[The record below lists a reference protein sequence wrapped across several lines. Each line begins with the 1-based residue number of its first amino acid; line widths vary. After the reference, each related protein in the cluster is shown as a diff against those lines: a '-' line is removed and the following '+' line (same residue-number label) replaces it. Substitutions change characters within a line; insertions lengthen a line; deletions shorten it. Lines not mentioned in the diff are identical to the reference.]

1 MARSKGDG
9 KMSSPVVRENVQGEV
24 YVPSAKARKRA
35 LKQDLTG
42 YAFISP
48 FVIGFF
54 AFTLIPIIMSLYLSF
69 TNYNLFAP
77 PKWIGLENY
86 KKMFTADPRYWQS
99 LKVTLIYVFAGVPL
113 RLGFALLIAMMLNT
127 ASRAVGFY
135 RSLFYLPSLI
145 GGSVAVAIMWR
156 NIFGDEGIVNIA
168 LSFLGIPGVRWF
180 GDPTAAI
187 WMLIFLS
194 VWQFGSSM
202 LIFLA
207 GLKSIPKSYYEA
219 ASVDGANAWQKFI
232 KITLPML
239 SPVILFN
246 TVMQTIAAFMT
257 FVPAFIISKGTG
269 GPMDGTLLYSLYL
282 YLQGFEFFNM
292 GYANAMAWIM
302 LIIVG
307 ILTAIIFASSKLWVH
322 YEADGGK

>member
-1 MARSKGDG
+1 MSTPVIKG
-9 KMSSPVVRENVQGEV
+9 N
-24 YVPSAKARKRA
+24 AKADLPIRSISKRSRII
-35 LKQDLTG
+35 KENLTG

-48 FVIGFF
+48 FVIGFL
-54 AFTLIPIIMSLYLSF
+54 AFTFIPIVASLYLSF

-77 PKWIGLENY
+77 PKWIGLDNY
-86 KKMFTADPRYWQS
+86 IKMFTGDPRYWQS

-113 RLGFALLIAMMLNT
+113 RLAFALLIAMMLNT
-127 ASRAVGFY
+127 ASKAVGLY

-156 NIFGDEGIVNIA
+156 NVFGDIGIVNI
-168 LSFLGIPGVRWF
+168 LLELIGIPTVRWF
-180 GDPTAAI
+180 GNPTAAL

-207 GLKSIPKSYYEA
+207 GLKGIPKSYYEA
-219 ASVDGANAWQKFI
+219 ASVDGANGVQKFF

-269 GPMDGTLLYSLYL
+269 GPLDGTLLYSLYL
-282 YLQGFEFFNM
+282 FIQGFEFFNM
-292 GYANAMAWIM
+292 GYASAMAWVM

-307 ILTAIIFASSKLWVH
+307 ILTAVIFSTSKYWVH
-322 YEADGGK
+322 YESEGGR

>member
-1 MARSKGDG
+1 MSARAMKQSVKG
-9 KMSSPVVRENVQGEV
+9 
-24 YVPSAKARKRA
+24 Y
-35 LKQDLTG
+35 L
-42 YAFISP
+42 FISP
-48 FVIGFF
+48 FIIGFL
-54 AFTLIPIIMSLYLSF
+54 AFTFIPILTSLYFSF
-69 TNYNLFAP
+69 TKYNLFAP
-77 PKWIGLENY
+77 PTWIGLENY

-113 RLGFALLIAMMLNT
+113 RLGFALMIAMILNT
-127 ASRAVGFY
+127 ASRAVGLY

-156 NIFGDEGIVNIA
+156 NIFGDEGIVN
-168 LSFLGIPGVRWF
+168 LLLGFLGIPDVRWF
-180 GDPTAAI
+180 GDPTAAL
-187 WMLIFLS
+187 WMLILLS

-207 GLKSIPKSYYEA
+207 GLKSIPVTYYEA
-219 ASVDGANAWQKFI
+219 ASVDGVSHWQKFT

-246 TVMQTIAAFMT
+246 TIMQTIAAFMT

-269 GPMDGTLLYSLYL
+269 GPLDGTLLYSLYL
-282 YLQGFEFFNM
+282 FIQGFEFFNM
-292 GYANAMAWIM
+292 GYASAMAWVM

-307 ILTAIIFASSKLWVH
+307 LLTALIFFSSKYWVH
-322 YEADGGK
+322 YESEGGK

>member
-1 MARSKGDG
+1 MSTRAIKQNVKG
-9 KMSSPVVRENVQGEV
+9 
-24 YVPSAKARKRA
+24 Y
-35 LKQDLTG
+35 L
-42 YAFISP
+42 FISP
-48 FVIGFF
+48 FIIGFL
-54 AFTLIPIIMSLYLSF
+54 AFTFIPILTSLYLSF
-69 TNYNLFAP
+69 TKYNLFAP
-77 PKWIGLENY
+77 PTWIGLENY

-113 RLGFALLIAMMLNT
+113 RLGFALLVAMILNT
-127 ASRAVGFY
+127 ASRAVGLY

-156 NIFGDEGIVNIA
+156 NIFGDEGIIN
-168 LSFLGIPGVRWF
+168 LFLGLLGIPDVRWF
-180 GDPTAAI
+180 GDPVAAL

-207 GLKSIPKSYYEA
+207 GLKSIPATYYEA
-219 ASVDGANAWQKFI
+219 ASVDGASFWQKFM

-246 TVMQTIAAFMT
+246 TIMQTIAAFMT

-269 GPMDGTLLYSLYL
+269 GPLDGTLLYSLYL
-282 YLQGFEFFNM
+282 FIQGFEFFNM
-292 GYANAMAWIM
+292 GYASAMAWIM

-307 ILTAIIFASSKLWVH
+307 LLTAIIFFSSRYWVH
-322 YEADGGK
+322 YESEGGK

>member
-1 MARSKGDG
+1 
-9 KMSSPVVRENVQGEV
+9 MSTPVVKQEVNIPIKTVSKRRRIINEN
-24 YVPSAKARKRA
+24 
-35 LKQDLTG
+35 LTG

-48 FVIGFF
+48 FIIGFL
-54 AFTLIPIIMSLYLSF
+54 AFTLIPIIASLYLSF
-69 TNYNLFAP
+69 TNYNLFSAP
-77 PKWIGLENY
+77 RWIGFDNY
-86 KKMFTADPRYWQS
+86 IKMFTADPRYWQS
-99 LKVTLIYVFAGVPL
+99 LKVTLIYVLAGVPL
-113 RLGFALLIAMMLNT
+113 RLAFALLVAMILNT
-127 ASRAVGFY
+127 ASRAVGIY
-135 RSLFYLPSLI
+135 RTLFYLPSLI

-156 NIFGDEGIVNIA
+156 NVFGDLGIVNIV
-168 LSFLGIPGVRWF
+168 LDLLGLNVVRWF
-180 GDPTAAI
+180 GNPTAAL

-207 GLKSIPKSYYEA
+207 GLKGIPKSYYEA
-219 ASVDGANAWQKFI
+219 ASVDGANGVQKFF

-269 GPMDGTLLYSLYL
+269 GPLDGTLLYSLYL
-282 YLQGFEFFNM
+282 FIQGFEFFNM
-292 GYANAMAWIM
+292 GYASAMAWIM

-307 ILTAIIFASSKLWVH
+307 VLTVIIFVSSKYWVH
-322 YEADGGK
+322 YESEGGR

>member
-1 MARSKGDG
+1 MNTRVIKENIKADITITPISKRSRIIK
-9 KMSSPVVRENVQGEV
+9 EN
-24 YVPSAKARKRA
+24 
-35 LKQDLTG
+35 LTG

-48 FVIGFF
+48 FIIGFL
-54 AFTLIPIIMSLYLSF
+54 AFTFIPILASLYLSF
-69 TNYNLFAP
+69 TNYNLFASP
-77 PKWIGLENY
+77 TWIGLDNY
-86 KKMFTADPRYWQS
+86 IQMFTADPRYWKS
-99 LKVTLIYVFAGVPL
+99 LKVTLIYVLAGVPL
-113 RLGFALLIAMMLNT
+113 RLAFALLIALILNT
-127 ASRAVGFY
+127 ASRAVGLY

-156 NIFGDEGIVNIA
+156 NVFGDVGIVNI
-168 LSFLGIPGVRWF
+168 LLDVLGIPSVRWF
-180 GDPTAAI
+180 GNPTAAL

-207 GLKSIPKSYYEA
+207 GLKGIPKSYYEA
-219 ASVDGANAWQKFI
+219 ASVDGANGIQKFF

-269 GPMDGTLLYSLYL
+269 GPLDGTLLYSLYL
-282 YLQGFEFFNM
+282 FIQGFEFFNM
-292 GYANAMAWIM
+292 GYASAMAWIM

-307 ILTAIIFASSKLWVH
+307 ILTAIIFTTSKYWVH
-322 YEADGGK
+322 YESEGGK

>member
-1 MARSKGDG
+1 MSAR
-9 KMSSPVVRENVQGEV
+9 
-24 YVPSAKARKRA
+24 AI
-35 LKQDLTG
+35 KQNLGG
-42 YAFISP
+42 YLFIGP
-48 FVIGFF
+48 FVIGFL
-54 AFTLIPIIMSLYLSF
+54 AFTFIPILTSLYLSF
-69 TNYNLFAP
+69 TQYNMFSTP
-77 PKWIGLENY
+77 SWIGLENY

-99 LKVTLIYVFAGVPL
+99 LKVTLIYVLAGVPL
-113 RLGFALLIAMMLNT
+113 RLGFALLVAMILNT
-127 ASRAVGFY
+127 TSRAVGLY

-156 NIFGDEGIVNIA
+156 NIFGDEGIVNI
-168 LSFLGIPGVRWF
+168 LLGLLGIPDVRWF
-180 GDPTAAI
+180 GDPTAAL

-207 GLKSIPKSYYEA
+207 GLKSIPMSYYEA
-219 ASVDGANAWQKFI
+219 ASVDGANYWQKFT

-246 TVMQTIAAFMT
+246 TIMQTIAAFMT

-269 GPMDGTLLYSLYL
+269 GPLDGTLLYSLYL
-282 YLQGFEFFNM
+282 FIQGFEFFNM
-292 GYANAMAWIM
+292 GYASAMAWIM

-307 ILTAIIFASSKLWVH
+307 ILTAIIFFTSKYWVH
-322 YEADGGK
+322 YESEGGK

>member
-1 MARSKGDG
+1 
-9 KMSSPVVRENVQGEV
+9 MSTRVIKENVNV
-24 YVPSAKARKRA
+24 DIPISPISKRSRA
-35 LKQDLTG
+35 IKENLTG

-48 FVIGFF
+48 FIIGFL
-54 AFTLIPIIMSLYLSF
+54 AFTLIPIIASLYLSF
-69 TNYNLFAP
+69 TNYNLFAAP
-77 PKWIGLENY
+77 QWIGIENY
-86 KKMFTADPRYWQS
+86 KKMFTSDPRLLQS
-99 LKVTLIYVFAGVPL
+99 LKVTLIYVLAGVPL
-113 RLGFALLIAMMLNT
+113 RLIFALLIAVILNT
-127 ASRAVGFY
+127 TSRAVGLY

-156 NIFGDEGIVNIA
+156 NVFGDLGIVNI
-168 LSFLGIPGVRWF
+168 LLDLLGLPIVKWF
-180 GDPTAAI
+180 GNPTAAL

-207 GLKSIPKSYYEA
+207 GLKGIPRSYYEA
-219 ASVDGANAWQKFI
+219 ASVDGANGIQQFF

-269 GPMDGTLLYSLYL
+269 GPLDGTLLYSLYL
-282 YLQGFEFFNM
+282 FIQGFEFFNM
-292 GYANAMAWIM
+292 GYASAMAWVM

-307 ILTAIIFASSKLWVH
+307 ILTVIIFTTSKYWVH
-322 YEADGGK
+322 YESEGGK